1 MTGTTITLTHLVPA
15 LIAETKTLKKEH
27 PNTWKSDYK
36 RLIRDGIQ
44 TLMYQVN
51 SMYTTQG

>member
-15 LIAETKTLKKEH
+15 LIAETEILKKEH
-27 PNTWKSDYK
+27 PNTCKSDYK